1 MHRIFPPVAVCS
13 RHRKKRF
20 GKTPKAVCRRPL
32 IASCQTLPSRTSNG
46 LVARRKRILET
57 WIRLERFRKARGFVF
72 GHCQIVK
79 EIIAAILRRRSRNL
93 PFPIAQTLERRN
105 HKRTNLLRR
114 RTPFDN
120 EIISRQ
126 TTHRTPI
133 DDSILPNGIVSQ
145 KSGHDMLD
153 RVQCVGM
160 NRRFGVR
167 TLHADV
173 ERRCKIP
180 SDRIYAGNVDTGLN
194 PGVVNLKAGN
204 KFHARNH
211 SKTVAKENHAIGF
224 LSRLNKTSDSI
235 DGANGLPY
243 DGFCGKIKTVS
254 VFHDPCTHKE
264 ISRVSM
270 STAMRLKSI
279 LFFCSFILCA
289 KGQIP
294 EIVDTVAPI
303 PAPVVRIGDPR
314 ENEKPVQVEMSER
327 TLEEN
332 ALFVR
337 VSASFVFTNPNG
349 RSIAGEFEFPIPEDA
364 VVCGYRL
371 EVNGE
376 MTPAAVC
383 DKETARVAF
392 ENETRKRVDPG
403 LVEHVKGNVWKTRI
417 FPLDPG
423 KPRRAEVDYIAPKKN
438 AGKDAVGTVYERDGN
453 EVYRA
458 RIGEAFIEKKVFA
471 EGIILWDASLSREGK
486 VADDRRRLEERLPDT
501 GLWKLIAYSN
511 VPDAP
516 RMFTRKTD
524 LLKAIDAVVYDGAA
538 DLDAALALCIGEER
552 LVFTDELDTS
562 SHLVEVEKLA
572 PAEADAMRDKAKPA
586 KILATVWTARNAKD
600 LPSCR
605 KYGVAGPGMS
615 LLVLETLEQY
625 LEHKIEPSPELSI
638 HAEWVK
644 RRAAEDD
651 PIDAKKSQVEHE
663 AQLLSIWQERVKWW
677 KNPKPS
683 PKTPKSGLF
692 ETVASGAMPRSE
704 AANADFREAAIE
716 PEMVEDAAPS
726 ETLEPD
732 NAESPAIQ
740 TEMVLKA
747 APSATLDP
755 DNAEPPAIETEM
767 VQEAEPSENLDP
779 DNAEPPAT
787 RSSSPMVALKA
798 WDPKTP
804 YLEVIEK
811 AAADGGNDAAYAAYL
826 SERKTYRDSPAFYLD
841 VAGWFFRSGNAAR
854 ALRILSNLAEFKLES
869 APLWRTMGW
878 RLREEACRTGD
889 LNLCNAAVRTFRHV
903 KEMRGEEGQSWRDL
917 ATVLTERG
925 KRKSAAGDRSG
936 AGADLSEAAALLKT
950 AAFADPLRRA
960 SLRADD
966 LQICVFALEDLN
978 GLLAWCE
985 TNKNRIDG
993 FVAPELD
1000 EAYRRNLPVKL
1011 RIVMTWDADETDI
1024 DLHVLEPNGEE
1035 CYFGNSRTAEGG
1047 FLSGDVTTGYGPEE
1061 YLKKDLEKGVYK
1073 ILSNYFASHQTA
1085 LTGPTTVQATVY
1097 TDWATA
1103 TEKMQVLTLRL
1114 EKPKDK
1120 QLVGE
1125 VTLTE

>member
-1 MHRIFPPVAVCS
+1 M
-13 RHRKKRF
+13 
-20 GKTPKAVCRRPL
+20 
-32 IASCQTLPSRTSNG
+32 
-46 LVARRKRILET
+46 
-57 WIRLERFRKARGFVF
+57 
-72 GHCQIVK
+72 
-79 EIIAAILRRRSRNL
+79 
-93 PFPIAQTLERRN
+93 
-105 HKRTNLLRR
+105 
-114 RTPFDN
+114 
-120 EIISRQ
+120 
-126 TTHRTPI
+126 
-133 DDSILPNGIVSQ
+133 
-145 KSGHDMLD
+145 
-153 RVQCVGM
+153 
-160 NRRFGVR
+160 
-167 TLHADV
+167 
-173 ERRCKIP
+173 
-180 SDRIYAGNVDTGLN
+180 
-194 PGVVNLKAGN
+194 
-204 KFHARNH
+204 
-211 SKTVAKENHAIGF
+211 
-224 LSRLNKTSDSI
+224 
-235 DGANGLPY
+235 
-243 DGFCGKIKTVS
+243 
-254 VFHDPCTHKE
+254 
-264 ISRVSM
+264 
-270 STAMRLKSI
+270 
-279 LFFCSFILCA
+279 
-289 KGQIP
+289 P
-294 EIVDTVAPI
+294 EIVDTVTPI

-337 VSASFVFTNPNG
+337 VSTSFVFTNPNG

-417 FPLDPG
+417 FPLEPG

-516 RMFTRKTD
+516 RTFTRKTD

-552 LVFTDELDTS
+552 LVFTDELDSS
-562 SHLVEVEKLA
+562 SHLIEVEKLA

-651 PIDAKKSQVEHE
+651 PIDAKKSQAEHE

-704 AANADFREAAIE
+704 AANEDFREAAIE

-732 NAESPAIQ
+732 NAES
-740 TEMVLKA
+740 
-747 APSATLDP
+747 
-755 DNAEPPAIETEM
+755 
-767 VQEAEPSENLDP
+767 
-779 DNAEPPAT
+779 PAT

-925 KRKSAAGDRSG
+925 KRKSEAGDRSG

>member
-1 MHRIFPPVAVCS
+1 MPA
-13 RHRKKRF
+13 
-20 GKTPKAVCRRPL
+20 
-32 IASCQTLPSRTSNG
+32 
-46 LVARRKRILET
+46 
-57 WIRLERFRKARGFVF
+57 
-72 GHCQIVK
+72 
-79 EIIAAILRRRSRNL
+79 
-93 PFPIAQTLERRN
+93 
-105 HKRTNLLRR
+105 
-114 RTPFDN
+114 
-120 EIISRQ
+120 
-126 TTHRTPI
+126 
-133 DDSILPNGIVSQ
+133 
-145 KSGHDMLD
+145 
-153 RVQCVGM
+153 
-160 NRRFGVR
+160 
-167 TLHADV
+167 
-173 ERRCKIP
+173 
-180 SDRIYAGNVDTGLN
+180 
-194 PGVVNLKAGN
+194 
-204 KFHARNH
+204 
-211 SKTVAKENHAIGF
+211 
-224 LSRLNKTSDSI
+224 
-235 DGANGLPY
+235 
-243 DGFCGKIKTVS
+243 
-254 VFHDPCTHKE
+254 
-264 ISRVSM
+264 
-270 STAMRLKSI
+270 
-279 LFFCSFILCA
+279 
-289 KGQIP
+289 
-294 EIVDTVAPI
+294 IVDTVAPI
-303 PAPVVRIGDPR
+303 PAPLVRIGDPR

-383 DKETARVAF
+383 EKESARVAF

-403 LVEHVKGNVWKTRI
+403 LVEHVKGNLWKTRI
-417 FPLDPG
+417 FPLEPG

-572 PAEADAMRDKAKPA
+572 SAEADAMRDKAKPA

-651 PIDAKKSQVEHE
+651 PIAAKKSQVEHE

-704 AANADFREAAIE
+704 AANEDFREAAIE
-716 PEMVEDAAPS
+716 PEMVEDAA
-726 ETLEPD
+726 
-732 NAESPAIQ
+732 
-740 TEMVLKA
+740 
-747 APSATLDP
+747 
-755 DNAEPPAIETEM
+755 
-767 VQEAEPSENLDP
+767 PSENLDP

-903 KEMRGEEGQSWRDL
+903 KEMRDEEGQSWRDL

-925 KRKSAAGDRSG
+925 KRKSEAGDRSG